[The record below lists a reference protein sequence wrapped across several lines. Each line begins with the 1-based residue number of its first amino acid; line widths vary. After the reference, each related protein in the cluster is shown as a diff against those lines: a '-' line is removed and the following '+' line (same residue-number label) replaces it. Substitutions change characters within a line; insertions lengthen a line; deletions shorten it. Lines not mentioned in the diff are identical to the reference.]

1 MFAKAQ
7 TLAPTCTT
15 GARRAPSFFSRLR
28 AAMALSKQR
37 RSLADLD
44 DALLKD
50 IGLTREE
57 ALREAER
64 PLWDAPRHWMR

>member
-1 MFAKAQ
+1 
-7 TLAPTCTT
+7 
-15 GARRAPSFFSRLR
+15 
-28 AAMALSKQR
+28 MALSKQR

-57 ALREAER
+57 AQREAER
-64 PLWDAPRHWMR
+64 PLWDVPRHWKR